1 MRSAYKVNNFSH
13 LKSVTKQCPIEL
25 KRMEKMKDLRVTM
38 EDLCSAFTYR
48 VRSVVGSSN
57 RNHVQ
62 YAVSADGSQA
72 SRGETPALR
81 TVRLST
87 ELARSNFALKIRCEV
102 YGRSSEDTFGRRRR
116 WFAISCQNTSRQIC
130 FRKSLPQIF

>member
-48 VRSVVGSSN
+48 VRSLVESSN

-62 YAVSADGSQA
+62 NAVSADGSQA
-72 SRGETPALR
+72 ISRETPALG

-87 ELARSNFALKIRCEV
+87 APARSNFSLTDRGEV
-102 YGRSSEDTFGRRRR
+102 YGRWREDTFGRPRR

-130 FRKSLPQIF
+130 FR